1 MRLPLFPLEGV
12 LFPGETMPLHV
23 FEPRYKE
30 MVGRCLEHDEPFGV
44 VFILEGSEVGT
55 SVPRRIGT
63 EAGIIAAQRYR
74 DGRYDI
80 VVAGRRRFEI
90 MNLDRG
96 RPLLRAEVR
105 FLEEPWGDAAEDLAE
120 PVARL
125 FEGILES
132 LEISGEAVIDETWK
146 GLDPLS
152 LSYKVASALPVEPET
167 RQELLEIP
175 AVAERLRRE
184 ADLLMSIARV
194 GAKAGAA

>member
-1 MRLPLFPLEGV
+1 LEGV

>member
-1 MRLPLFPLEGV
+1 
-12 LFPGETMPLHV
+12 MPLHV

>member
-1 MRLPLFPLEGV
+1 MEGV